1 MSNIFNETLSLAALF
16 QSCAHIQRI
25 ARTGQGDE
33 SAMAPV
39 IRGLIITNPKAARI
53 STSHQPWPRATGRSL
68 PLLALAPRRKVL
80 MCLRLPLLPSNSS
93 R

>member
-16 QSCAHIQRI
+16 QSCAQIQRI

-39 IRGLIITNPKAARI
+39 IRGLIITNPKSCEVDILAAFWIGNNKTAYYRGHGAFI
-53 STSHQPWPRATGRSL
+53 ALTCSCNSL
-68 PLLALAPRRKVL
+68 DL
-80 MCLRLPLLPSNSS
+80 CT
-93 R
+93 